1 MEARGMDTRIQEWG
15 QARSQELQTYHGV
28 TGLWQYLRTTSDQ
41 TDIWIYRPNIESCP
55 DSLQKEQWIWEYN
68 LKACRELVEACR
80 KKDLDWKKVVGVL
93 SSDMSKAFDS
103 LWSPLLTEQVDAC
116 QFSKKALNLV
126 RSYFS
131 QRKNGVRLSKVWCQK
146 RLSLGI
152 YIWTLIVECFSEWSS
167 LRWRPSDSSDNSIAK
182 VEEGPL
188 HNGNKMTSW
197 YEEKI
202 NIKKYQSMVLG
213 KRIST
218 DAMDLRIGGVQIE
231 QSHNMKLLRI
241 IIIIGRL
248 QSRRLRA
255 SSSHNDPV
263 PIQTACP
270 GQSCCLCL
278 IKGVECT
285 WETGFVAFL
294 VFSSHV
300 VEYTVRIP
308 CMAHHQA
315 SWVHGPETSVGGF
328 WHFLLAGQSEL
339 DHRF

>member
-15 QARSQELQTYHGV
+15 HARSQELQTYHGV
-28 TGLWQYLRTTSDQ
+28 TGLWQYLRTTSEQ

-68 LKACRELVEACR
+68 PKACRELVEACR

-93 SSDMSKAFDS
+93 SSDMSKTFDS
-103 LWSPLLTEQVDAC
+103 LWSPLLTEKVDAC

-131 QRKNGVRLSKVWCQK
+131 QRNNGVRLSKVLCQK
-146 RLSLGI
+146 RLSLRI

-167 LRWRPSDSSDNSIAK
+167 LRWQPSDSSDNSIAK

-218 DAMDLRIGGVQIE
+218 D
-231 QSHNMKLLRI
+231 
-241 IIIIGRL
+241 
-248 QSRRLRA
+248 
-255 SSSHNDPV
+255 
-263 PIQTACP
+263 
-270 GQSCCLCL
+270 
-278 IKGVECT
+278 
-285 WETGFVAFL
+285 
-294 VFSSHV
+294 
-300 VEYTVRIP
+300 
-308 CMAHHQA
+308 
-315 SWVHGPETSVGGF
+315 SWR
-328 WHFLLAGQSEL
+328 SE
-339 DHRF
+339 